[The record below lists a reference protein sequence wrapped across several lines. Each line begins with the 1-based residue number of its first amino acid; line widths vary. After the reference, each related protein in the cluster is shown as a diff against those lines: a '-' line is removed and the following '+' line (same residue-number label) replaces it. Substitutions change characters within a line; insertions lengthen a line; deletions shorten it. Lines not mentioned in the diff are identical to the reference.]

1 MIPPTFA
8 VWPWPRRGDKRKL
21 PSEWAVLE
29 QAWAETT
36 ACKER
41 PLQNVLGSSDLLG
54 LRSAVFKNNQR
65 SAK

>member
-1 MIPPTFA
+1 
-8 VWPWPRRGDKRKL
+8 
-21 PSEWAVLE
+21 LE